1 MGGAMKA
8 ITSAILLSIVSL
20 SAHGQGAASASSAAS
35 GPLGPGEVAF
45 VGDDRIPESI
55 FRLFTLAS
63 LQTDAENLTPEA
75 RTQVIDRLVII
86 ELLAQEAEKRG
97 LPNERRVAAELEL
110 QRLQT
115 LARNMTNRYTEEN
128 PPTEAE
134 LRDLYQASLPQL
146 QQTQYKTRHI
156 LVESEDEARDVL
168 DELDDGEDFAD
179 LAQEYSIDQTAAQG
193 GDLGWLT
200 VSSVP
205 AFANVLPTATP
216 GVPLSDPVQSN
227 YGWHV
232 ILVDEIKEEPAPSF
246 EDVRDDLT
254 AAVEA
259 QKLTKYVESLREN
272 SQVRLTD

>member
-1 MGGAMKA
+1 MKA
-8 ITSAILLSIVSL
+8 ITSAILLSIVSI
-20 SAHGQGAASASSAAS
+20 SAYGQGAASGSAAAS
-35 GPLGPGEVAF
+35 DPLGPGEVAF
-45 VGDDRIPESI
+45 VGEDRIPESI

-97 LPNERRVAAELEL
+97 LPRERRVAAELEL

-115 LARNMTNRYTEEN
+115 LARNMTNRYTDEN
-128 PPTEAE
+128 PATEAE

-168 DELDDGEDFAD
+168 EELDDGEDFAD
-179 LAQEYSIDQTAAQG
+179 LAQQYSIDQTAAQG
-193 GDLGWLT
+193 GDLGWIT
-200 VSSVP
+200 VNSVP
-205 AFANVLPTATP
+205 AFANALPTATP
-216 GVPLSDPVQSN
+216 GVPLADPVQSN

-232 ILVDEIKEEPAPSF
+232 ILVDEIKEEAAPSL

-259 QKLTKYVESLREN
+259 QKLTKFVESLREN
-272 SQVRLTD
+272 SQVRLTE